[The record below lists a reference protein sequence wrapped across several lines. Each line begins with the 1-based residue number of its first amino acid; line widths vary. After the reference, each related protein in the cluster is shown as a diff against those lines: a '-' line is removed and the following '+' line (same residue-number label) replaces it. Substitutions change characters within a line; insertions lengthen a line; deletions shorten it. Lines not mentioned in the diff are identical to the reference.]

1 MAAAILL
8 DLDDTLYDEA
18 SYMRSGFAAVAAAIA
33 GMSGY
38 ASSSVLAVLLDVE
51 RRDGRGHV
59 FDSALA
65 AFGMT
70 AEPEFVQHL
79 VTLYRSHRPRIA
91 LHPGARDLL
100 ARLRGRG
107 RTAIVTDGLPMMQR
121 RKIEALDL
129 EGTVDAVVYSWELKA
144 PKPAPES
151 FLGALARIGASPAE
165 SVVVGDN
172 PYHDM
177 VAAHA
182 IGAKSI
188 RVRRGRFANMA
199 APPDGEPDLEIAEI
213 SALEAALDNLAPP
226 ASTPVAAPPAHPQG
240 LAAHA

>member
-1 MAAAILL
+1 VATAILL

-51 RRDGRGHV
+51 RREGRGHV

-65 AFGMT
+65 AFGMA

-79 VTLYRSHRPRIA
+79 VTLYRAHRPRIA

-121 RKIEALDL
+121 RKTEALGL
-129 EGTVDAVVYSWELKA
+129 EGAVDAVVYSWELKA

-151 FLGALARIGASPAE
+151 FLDALERIGASPAE
-165 SVVVGDN
+165 AVVVGDN
-172 PYHDM
+172 PHHDM
-177 VAAHA
+177 VAART

-188 RVRRGRFANMA
+188 RVRSGGFAGIP
-199 APPDGEPDLEIAEI
+199 APPGGEPDLEISEI
-213 SALEAALDNLAPP
+213 GGLEAALDDLARPGSAPAP
-226 ASTPVAAPPAHPQG
+226 ASLAHSRGVAV
-240 LAAHA
+240 HA

>member
-1 MAAAILL
+1 VAAAILL

-38 ASSSVLAVLLDVE
+38 ASSSVLGVLLDVE

-65 AFGMT
+65 AFGMA
-70 AEPEFVQHL
+70 AEPQFVQHL

-107 RTAIVTDGLPMMQR
+107 RTAIVTDGLPMRQR

-129 EGTVDAVVYSWELKA
+129 EGAVDAIVYSWELKA
-144 PKPAPES
+144 PKPDPKS
-151 FLGALARIGASPAE
+151 FLHALARIGASPAE
-165 SVVVGDN
+165 AVVVGDN

-177 VAAHA
+177 VAAQA

-188 RVRRGRFANMA
+188 RIRTGRFASMP
-199 APPDGEPDLEIAEI
+199 APPGGEPDLEIAEI
-213 SALEAALDNLAPP
+213 GALEAALDDLAPFAAARAP
-226 ASTPVAAPPAHPQG
+226 APPAHPQG
-240 LAAHA
+240 VAAHA

>member
-1 MAAAILL
+1 VATAILL

-65 AFGMT
+65 AFGMA

-100 ARLRGRG
+100 ARLRERSC
-107 RTAIVTDGLPMMQR
+107 TAIVTDGLPMMQR
-121 RKIEALDL
+121 RKTEALDL
-129 EGTVDAVVYSWELKA
+129 EGAVDAVVYSWELQA

-151 FLGALARIGASPAE
+151 FLHALTRIGASPAE
-165 SVVVGDN
+165 AVVVGDN

-188 RVRRGRFANMA
+188 RVRSGRFASMA
-199 APPDGEPDLEIAEI
+199 APPGGEPDLEIAEI
-213 SALEAALDNLAPP
+213 GALEAALDDLALFAP
-226 ASTPVAAPPAHPQG
+226 APPAHPQG
-240 LAAHA
+240 VAAHA